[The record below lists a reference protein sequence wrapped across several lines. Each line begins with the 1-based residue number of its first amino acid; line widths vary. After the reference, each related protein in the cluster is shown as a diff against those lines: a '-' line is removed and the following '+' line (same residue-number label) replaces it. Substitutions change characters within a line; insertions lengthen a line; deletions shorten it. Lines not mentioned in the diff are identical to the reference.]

1 MLAQSIAGFVNFDGG
16 KFDIFKVRVSV
27 NKNLKLKF
35 VNLTSSLNRKTKA
48 KYFEMIFGV
57 LKLKFDEDKACS
69 LSSQILTKSAKSA
82 RETSRSKANLQ
93 PYYLRS
99 KSPLPRRRVEKLL
112 YARMFAQE
120 VFDRVGELARADAV
134 IHLHLIKAH
143 H

>member
-1 MLAQSIAGFVNFDGG
+1 
-16 KFDIFKVRVSV
+16 
-27 NKNLKLKF
+27 
-35 VNLTSSLNRKTKA
+35 
-48 KYFEMIFGV
+48 MIFGV

-99 KSPLPRRRVEKLL
+99 KSPLPRRRVKKLL

-120 VFDRVGELARADAV
+120 IFDRVGELARADAV
-134 IHLHLIKAH
+134 IHLYLVKAH

>member
-1 MLAQSIAGFVNFDGG
+1 MLCEQSIAGFVNFNGG

-57 LKLKFDEDKACS
+57 LKLKFDEDKAYS

-82 RETSRSKANLQ
+82 QKTSRK
-93 PYYLRS
+93 
-99 KSPLPRRRVEKLL
+99 KEK
-112 YARMFAQE
+112 
-120 VFDRVGELARADAV
+120 
-134 IHLHLIKAH
+134 K
-143 H
+143 